1 MSEHEVYMQRC
12 LRLAESGRQNT
23 APNPMVGAVI
33 VHEGNIIGEGFH
45 KEYGQPHAE
54 VEAIQSVRDKSLLR
68 NATMYVSLEP
78 CCHFGKTPP
87 CTSLIIE
94 HGIPHVVVATTDPN
108 PKVAGNGIRTLRE
121 AGIHVTENIL
131 KEEADKLNIRFHTFH
146 IYKRPYVILKWAQS
160 ADGCIDKIPRNSSPE
175 INWISNESSK
185 QLVHKWRAEEAAILI
200 GSQTAMNDNPSLTT
214 RLWPGK
220 NPLRLIIDPMFE
232 TPLHFNIF
240 NAEAETICFHSS
252 EAEKPQDFPQ
262 RIQCVPLNMKQSVPV
277 QVLTHLYSE
286 NINSL
291 IVEGGRFTLNSFIET
306 GLWDEAR
313 VITGNIIFE
322 KGILAP
328 ELKHLPQRT
337 ETIENDIIHYY
348 INKNK

>member
-45 KEYGQPHAE
+45 KQYGQPHAE
-54 VEAIQSVRDKSLLR
+54 VEAIQSVRDKSLLK

-131 KEEADKLNIRFHTFH
+131 KEEADKLNIRFRTFH

-160 ADGCIDKIPRNSSPE
+160 ADGFIDRLPRPSSPQ
-175 INWISNESSK
+175 IFWISNESSK
-185 QLVHKWRAEEAAILI
+185 QLVHKWRAEEASILI
-200 GSQTAMNDNPSLTT
+200 GSRTAINDNPSLTT

-220 NPLRLIIDPMFE
+220 NSLRLIIDPMFE

-240 NAEAETICFHSS
+240 NTEAETICFHSS
-252 EAEKPQDFPQ
+252 DAEKPQDFPQ
-262 RIQCVPLNMKQSVPV
+262 RIQCVPLNMKQSVPE
-277 QVLTHLYSE
+277 QILNFLYSE

-291 IVEGGRFTLNSFIET
+291 IVEGGLQTHNSFISS

-313 VITGNIIFE
+313 VIRGTVIFGNGTPAPVL
-322 KGILAP
+322 KGAP
-328 ELKHLPQRT
+328 AHTMQRVD
-337 ETIENDIIHYY
+337 DIIEFYS
-348 INKNK
+348 NTSL